1 MKLPFF
7 LEPNRLNC
15 PHILI
20 YPFIAGFR
28 KVSLVVA
35 NRIQNAF
42 LPDHHEA
49 IDMLIDVVLERLSV
63 D

>member
-1 MKLPFF
+1 MESSALFG
-7 LEPNRLNC
+7 LGAALGHAC
-15 PHILI
+15 TT
-20 YPFIAGFR
+20 
-28 KVSLVVA
+28 VCVVVA

-63 D
+63 Q